1 MKYPLTPATELEKSL
16 GMNPN
21 DDDNI
26 FEPEH
31 LPLDCGDFEGFY
43 NGDREDDFQD
53 FNDNEA
59 MDYQDE

>member
-1 MKYPLTPATELEKSL
+1 MKHNLTPATELEKSL
-16 GMNPN
+16 GM
-21 DDDNI
+21 DDNI
-26 FEPEH
+26 LEPEH

>member
-1 MKYPLTPATELEKSL
+1 M
-16 GMNPN
+16 
-21 DDDNI
+21 DDNI
-26 FEPEH
+26 LNPEH

-59 MDYQDE
+59 MDYQGE